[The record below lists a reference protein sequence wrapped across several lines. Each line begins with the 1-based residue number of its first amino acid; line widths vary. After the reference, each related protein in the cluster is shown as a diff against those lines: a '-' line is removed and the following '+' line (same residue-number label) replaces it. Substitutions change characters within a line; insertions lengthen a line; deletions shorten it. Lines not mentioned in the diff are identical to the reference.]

1 MAVSANRPT
10 RHPSVLVL
18 AVLGLTACVGRAS
31 APAGLTSEHLPLRI
45 AYDFWPG
52 YYPLIIAEAQGYFAD
67 NGVRVEAVRPEN
79 TDSIIAA
86 FAGGGYD
93 GLAVALGDV
102 INITQANP
110 EVRVIFVTDQSAG
123 GDALLVTG
131 DIQTV
136 ADLRGKRLGTNL
148 GGFGELF
155 ITTVLQEHGLTFSDV
170 HWVNVDAS
178 EVPEQLRS
186 GALDAAHTWEP
197 YVTEAEQAGARLLFS
212 SRDTPGLI
220 PDVVAFQGATL
231 RERPTEVRGFVAA
244 WFRAVDFW
252 LANPVEGNALIA
264 EALDLPADSITL
276 QGIELMTLPAN
287 QALFDPGATSLYSVA
302 QRYVDFFVQK
312 GALTT
317 SPDVNQFIDPSFL
330 P

>member
-1 MAVSANRPT
+1 MAVKVRGAAYTP
-10 RHPSVLVL
+10 VLLL
-18 AVLGLTACVGRAS
+18 ALGGLAACVGQAA
-31 APAGLTSEHLPLRI
+31 APGRLAADSPPLQI

-52 YYPLIIAEAQGYFAD
+52 YYPMIIAEAQGYFAEY
-67 NGVRVEAVRPEN
+67 GVRVEALKPEN
-79 TDSIIAA
+79 TDSIIAS

-110 EVRVIFVTDQSAG
+110 DVQVIFVTDQSDG

-155 ITTVLQEHGLTFSDV
+155 VTTVLQEHGLTFSDV
-170 HWVNVDAS
+170 QWVNVDAA

-186 GALDAAHTWEP
+186 GALEAAHTWEP
-197 YVTEAEQAGARLLFS
+197 YVTEAERAGARTLFS

-220 PDVVAFQGATL
+220 LDVMAFQGATL
-231 RERPTEVRGFVAA
+231 RARPVEVRGFVMA

-252 LANPVEGNALIA
+252 LANPAEGNALIA
-264 EALDLPADSITL
+264 QALALPVDSISL
-276 QGIELMTLPAN
+276 QGVELMTLSAN
-287 QALFDPGATSLYSVA
+287 QALLEPGASSLYSVA

-317 SPDVNQFIDPSFL
+317 SPAVEHFIDASFL